1 MRISLILEA
10 IDGVRAVDTDPGRHT
25 ATVTFDPSRTT
36 VEAMIQAIEHSSG
49 QYEGRFHVLDVKFL
63 K

>member
-36 VEAMIQAIEHSSG
+36 VEAMKQAIERSP
-49 QYEGRFHVLDVKFL
+49 QEGFHVLNVKFL